1 VAGFKILVVDDEADF
16 VEVMRT
22 RLEASGYEVF
32 SALDGATGLN
42 MAHTHTPDCILLDIG
57 MPQMDGFTF
66 VTRIKQMQELQKI
79 PIIIVSARGQD
90 MQDLFIQE
98 GVQDYLV
105 KPFDTQKLLD
115 IIRTRVMP

>member
-1 VAGFKILVVDDEADF
+1 MAGLRILVVDDEADF
-16 VEVMRT
+16 VAVMRT

-32 SALDGATGLN
+32 SAIDGVSGLQ
-42 MAHTHTPDCILLDIG
+42 MAQTHTPDCILLDIG

-66 VTRIKQMQELQKI
+66 VTQIKQMQKLQKI
-79 PIIIVSARGQD
+79 PIIIVSARGQG
-90 MQDLFIQE
+90 MQDLFMQE

-115 IIRTRVMP
+115 IIRMRIMP